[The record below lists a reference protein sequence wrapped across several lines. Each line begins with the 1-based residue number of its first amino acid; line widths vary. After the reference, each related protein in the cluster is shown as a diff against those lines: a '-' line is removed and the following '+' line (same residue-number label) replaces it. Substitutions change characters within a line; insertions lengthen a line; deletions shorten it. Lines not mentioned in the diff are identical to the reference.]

1 MQEEVIE
8 GLDDARREADDW
20 ALAEAHRRYGD
31 ADITRE
37 DLWHYVYGVMH
48 APDWRGR
55 FAAELENSAPRFPW
69 ATDFYAFRDAG
80 RELME
85 MHAAYDR
92 VPEHPAPRLETKEG
106 ANLRIPPQGM
116 KWAKKATDGG
126 RREDDL
132 TRLKINGGAALCD
145 IPIEA
150 HAYQVAGLSPLQWAV
165 RESAAGEDTGEDPN
179 YDPLWR
185 DDPKGLVSHLRRLT
199 YIGCRTAEICEGLP
213 PSLDGYEEE

>member
-1 MQEEVIE
+1 MQEEAIE
-8 GLDDARREADDW
+8 GLGDTRREADDW
-20 ALAEAHRRYGD
+20 VLAEARRRYED
-31 ADITRE
+31 AGITRD
-37 DLWHYVYGVMH
+37 DLWVYVYGAMH
-48 APDWRGR
+48 APDWRER
-55 FAAELENSAPRFPW
+55 FASELENSAPRFPW
-69 ATDFYAFRDAG
+69 AADFYAFRDAG

-85 MHAAYDR
+85 MHSAFDR
-92 VPEHPAPRLETKEG
+92 VPEHSAPRLEMEEG
-106 ANLRIPPQGM
+106 ADLRIPPQGM

-132 TRLKINGGAALCD
+132 TRLEINEGAVLCD
-145 IPIEA
+145 IPLEA

-165 RESAAGEDTGEDPN
+165 RESTAGEETGEDPN

-185 DDPKGLVSHLRRLT
+185 DDPGGLISHLRRLT

>member
-8 GLDDARREADDW
+8 GLGGARREADDW
-20 ALAEAHRRYGD
+20 ALAEARRRYGD

-48 APDWRGR
+48 APDWRER

-80 RELME
+80 WELME

-92 VPEHPAPRLETKEG
+92 VPEHPVPCLETEEG
-106 ANLRIPPQGM
+106 ADLRIPPQGM

-126 RREDDL
+126 RREVDL
-132 TRLKINGGAALCD
+132 TRLIINEKAVLYD
-145 IPIEA
+145 IPLKA

-165 RESAAGEDTGEDPN
+165 KNLKAGKEPGEDPN
-179 YDPLWR
+179 CDPLWHG
-185 DDPKGLVSHLRRLT
+185 DESGLVSHLRRLT
-199 YIGCRTAEICEGLP
+199 YVGVRTAEICEDLP
-213 PSLDGYEEE
+213 PSLDEYEEE